1 MPGTGLRDDKGAGHV
16 DGGLTESRGNAPVP
30 RKQCPDVRTHKRNG
44 GQAAR
49 VPEDERFERV
59 FDDMEAHEAPRQKVF
74 FEGQVFD
81 AFELLVW
88 LVQHAKESIVL
99 IDGHADADTLN
110 TLAKKNGGV
119 AFTL

>member
-1 MPGTGLRDDKGAGHV
+1 MTK
-16 DGGLTESRGNAPVP
+16 VP
-30 RKQCPDVRTHKRNG
+30 DMSTVVRRYLASNSQMFERIDAMG

-81 AFELLVW
+81 AFELLVS